1 MISSPTAPAA
11 SRTVGP
17 KTAAQRLGWG
27 TPLPASDEFNYVG
40 TPDRSRWNVYGD
52 GGSEGGAGSNCWP
65 GHDGNGRRCADANHV
80 NGEYLRQTG
89 EMNGDSAG
97 VASVQNLQYGR
108 WEVRARLQPA
118 RGAAGHPYH
127 AVLITWPQS
136 DEWPAGAEYDFFE
149 VDAGDTCAV
158 AFLHYPNHEPKRQEM
173 AQKCPVDITKW
184 HAYGFEWS
192 PQGLTGYID
201 GDEWFTFNQD
211 CIQCAPG
218 PMHQTIQL
226 DNFFGAG
233 GMQRANF
240 DIDWARVYNLQQ
252 R

>member
-1 MISSPTAPAA
+1 MTKARFKLLASVALLGVFLCTMISSPTAPAA

-97 VASVQNLQYGR
+97 SLRYRTSSTADGK
-108 WEVRARLQPA
+108 
-118 RGAAGHPYH
+118 
-127 AVLITWPQS
+127 
-136 DEWPAGAEYDFFE
+136 
-149 VDAGDTCAV
+149 CAPV
-158 AFLHYPNHEPKRQEM
+158 FSRQE
-173 AQKCPVDITKW
+173 ALPGTR
-184 HAYGFEWS
+184 
-192 PQGLTGYID
+192 T
-201 GDEWFTFNQD
+201 T
-211 CIQCAPG
+211 QC
-218 PMHQTIQL
+218 
-226 DNFFGAG
+226 
-233 GMQRANF
+233 
-240 DIDWARVYNLQQ
+240 
-252 R
+252 